1 MDEGKVIIRCVLGR
15 RPGASRGKCVV
26 LVVVKGRR
34 RWDGWR
40 EGLLLTT

>member
-1 MDEGKVIIRCVLGR
+1 LDEGKVIRRYVLGR
-15 RPGASRGKCVV
+15 RPGASRRKSAV
-26 LVVVKGRR
+26 LVVVEGRR